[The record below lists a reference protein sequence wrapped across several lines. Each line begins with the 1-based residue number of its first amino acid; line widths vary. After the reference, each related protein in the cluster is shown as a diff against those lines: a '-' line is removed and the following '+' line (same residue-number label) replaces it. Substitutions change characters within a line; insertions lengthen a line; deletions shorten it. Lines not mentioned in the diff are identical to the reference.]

1 MRKNENAQLVQ
12 LTTNLPR
19 FSRKVV
25 QGITPDGSQSAAYRE
40 PSPESFPRCLAE
52 TFCGAAM
59 RIPSSSESARRGQK
73 SSICEELVLE
83 NLASRK
89 LTWANEKPHRA
100 NLPRHPFQTHIS
112 AISVHDADF
121 SAKKEGPVASRRTK
135 RQYHE
140 RPFAVDETAP
150 LRSSRVLKCV
160 QREEKPAKSRL
171 SDGRAIEKQSHTKG
185 CTSCPVGHLTSEG
198 AIKNGPEFL
207 PARLSSHGGDEGI
220 RTLGP
225 HVANVMLSQL
235 SYIPTG
241 FALLARR

>member
-1 MRKNENAQLVQ
+1 M
-12 LTTNLPR
+12 
-19 FSRKVV
+19 
-25 QGITPDGSQSAAYRE
+25 
-40 PSPESFPRCLAE
+40 
-52 TFCGAAM
+52 
-59 RIPSSSESARRGQK
+59 
-73 SSICEELVLE
+73 E
-83 NLASRK
+83 NLTSRK
-89 LTWANEKPHRA
+89 LTWANEKHRWA
-100 NLPRHPFQTHIS
+100 VLPRSPFQTHIS
-112 AISVHDADF
+112 TISVQDAEF
-121 SAKKEGPVASRRTK
+121 LAKKEGPVASRRTK